1 MEILISC
8 QAGMGHAECVLEE
21 FKHGIV
27 FILMLLGNEFIVTTE
42 NLYIHL
48 LIWK

>member
-1 MEILISC
+1 
-8 QAGMGHAECVLEE
+8 MGHEGCVLEE

-27 FILMLLGNEFIVTTE
+27 FIRMLLGNGFIVRKE